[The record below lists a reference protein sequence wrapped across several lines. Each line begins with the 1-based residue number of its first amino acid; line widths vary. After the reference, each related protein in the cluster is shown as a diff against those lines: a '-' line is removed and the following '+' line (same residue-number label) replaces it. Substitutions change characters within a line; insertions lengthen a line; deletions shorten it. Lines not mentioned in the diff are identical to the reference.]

1 MNPPSEPYLS
11 LVVATRNDDHGGNLM
26 GRTQI
31 FLDGWL
37 TQARR
42 YNIPSELIFVEW
54 NPPADR
60 PPLAEALK
68 WPADLSPC
76 TVRFIQV
83 PLNCT
88 SATNMRRPCRCTR

>member
-60 PPLAEALK
+60 PPLAEALRVACR
-68 WPADLSPC
+68 PRPVHGALYRSPG
-76 TVRFIQV
+76 
-83 PLNCT
+83 
-88 SATNMRRPCRCTR
+88 